1 MTEQERQIII
11 NATQTLLARMA
22 DRHDRVHSWNHCRR
36 LFLQLPSQGPCDPS
50 LLDNATV
57 HLAFYLASYGMYR
70 GSTQLL
76 QKTYTVL
83 TPVTDALRQAPYA
96 QAGEASY
103 SVVEAF
109 AENRAEMAWKQHER
123 LIVDLNR
130 VGIRQTEMGILT
142 TKILLGTWCSIPAFD
157 TALKNAVKQADI
169 GSATLS
175 RKNLLRVFA
184 FVRENAPLFQIQVDA
199 FRAAGHDLP
208 AVRVVDMLLWH
219 LGGGDKTTD
228 AQSSSV

>member
-1 MTEQERQIII
+1 MTNQQQHTITG
-11 NATQTLLARMA
+11 ATQTLIARMT
-22 DRHDRVHSWNHCRR
+22 DPHDRVHSWNHCRK
-36 LFLQLPSQGPCDPS
+36 LFRQLPATGPCDPT

-83 TPVTDALRQAPYA
+83 TPVVDALRQAPYA
-96 QAGEASY
+96 RIGDASE
-103 SVVEAF
+103 SVTAAF
-109 AENRAEMAWKQHER
+109 AENRVEMIWEHHQR
-123 LIVDLNR
+123 LIADLKKA
-130 VGIRQTEMGILT
+130 GIQQREMGILT
-142 TKILLGTWCSIPAFD
+142 TKILLGTWCSVPAFD
-157 TALKNAVKQADI
+157 TALKSAVKEAGI

-175 RKNLLRVFA
+175 QKNLRAVFA
-184 FVRENAPLFQIQVDA
+184 FVRQNAAFFQTQVNA
-199 FRAAGHDLP
+199 FHEAGHRLP

-228 AQSSSV
+228 AQANEA